1 MISIPYE
8 DLGRVNHPYI
18 PAYTEKFSSVLN
30 SGWYILGKQ
39 VSAFEDAYAGYC
51 GTSYCTGV
59 ANGLDALT
67 LALRSLDLPPGAEV
81 IVPSNTYIATILAVV
96 HNGLRPIL
104 AEPDPAT
111 CNIDPERIREKIT
124 ARTKAILVVHLYGK
138 MCAMEDIM
146 SLAGEHGLPVIEDCA
161 QAHGASLH
169 GRKAG
174 SWGIAA
180 AHSFYPTKNLGALGD
195 AGAVTTSDPL
205 LHKRL
210 LALRNYG
217 SSAKYYNIVVGF
229 NSRLDEVQA
238 GFLLVKLPF
247 LEEINTHK
255 RRLARLYREGLKK
268 DFELPV
274 EQAGYH
280 DVYHIFCI
288 RHPRRDALKQHLAE
302 QGIGT
307 EIHYPVAPNKQV
319 AMAGILDG
327 QSTPVAEAIHR
338 TVLSLPVSVAHSETD
353 ILRVIAIMNR
363 F

>member
-1 MISIPYE
+1 MSAIPYE
-8 DLGRVNHPYI
+8 DLGRVNRKYF
-18 PAYTEKFSSVLN
+18 PAFRDKFSAVLE
-30 SGWYILGKQ
+30 SGWYVLGSQ
-39 VSAFEDAYAGYC
+39 VKAFEAAYAGYC
-51 GTSYCTGV
+51 GTAFCAGV

-67 LALRSLDLPPGAEV
+67 LCLKALDLPPGAEV
-81 IVPSNTYIATILAVV
+81 IVPSNTYIATILSIV
-96 HNGLRPIL
+96 HNGFTPVL
-104 AEPDPAT
+104 AEPDPLT
-111 CNIDPERIREKIT
+111 CNIAPESIIGKINAHT
-124 ARTKAILVVHLYGK
+124 RAIVVVHLYGK
-138 MCAMEDIM
+138 MCAMQEIM
-146 SLAGEHGLPVIEDCA
+146 AIAEAHHLPVIEDCA

-169 GRKAG
+169 GKKAG
-174 SWGIAA
+174 SWGIAG

-195 AGAVTTSDPL
+195 GGAVTTSSPDLHQKIL
-205 LHKRL
+205 L
-210 LALRNYG
+210 LRNYG
-217 SSAKYYNIVVGF
+217 SSVKYYNELAGF

-307 EIHYPVAPNKQV
+307 EIHYPVAPNKQG

-338 TVLSLPVSVAHSETD
+338 TVLSLPVSVAHRETD
-353 ILRVIAIMNR
+353 ILRVIWNTLA
-363 F
+363 